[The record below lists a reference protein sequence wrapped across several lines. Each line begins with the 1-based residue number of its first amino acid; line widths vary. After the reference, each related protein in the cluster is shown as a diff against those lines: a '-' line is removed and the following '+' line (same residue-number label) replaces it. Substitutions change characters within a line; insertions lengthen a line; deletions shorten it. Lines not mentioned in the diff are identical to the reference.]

1 MIDKRR
7 IPQTDLSVSTLCLG
21 TMTFGTPVGQADA
34 IKLTHWAVDHGINF
48 IDTANMYEGYA
59 RHIGSAGGVA
69 EGILGEALKDRRD
82 HVVLATKVGMKVGE
96 ASEDEG
102 TSPAAIRKQ
111 LDKSL
116 NRLSTD
122 FVDICYL
129 HKPDPDTPMADILAA
144 LDEAISSGK
153 IRYYGVSNYSAEQL
167 IELLD
172 VADRN
177 GLPRPVIH
185 QPAYS
190 LLKRDIEE
198 DLLPLCEKEGLA
210 VAPYQVLQGGLLT
223 GRYKRGQEPPADSRK
238 AEKPGWVWDLTD
250 DLFDQLEQLEEE
262 AEARGMSLV
271 EHAILSVLDKPAV
284 VSAVM
289 GAKRVD
295 QMEHLV
301 RVVNRL

>member
-1 MIDKRR
+1 
-7 IPQTDLSVSTLCLG
+7 
-21 TMTFGTPVGQADA
+21 MTFGTPVGQPDA

-69 EGILGEALKDRRD
+69 EEILGEALKDRRD
-82 HVVLATKVGMKVGE
+82 HIVLATKVGMKVGE
-96 ASEDEG
+96 APEDEG

-122 FVDICYL
+122 FVDIYYL

-167 IELLD
+167 TELLD

-185 QPAYS
+185 QPPYS
-190 LLKRDIEE
+190 LMKRDIEE
-198 DLLPLCEKEGLA
+198 DLLPLCEKEGIA

-262 AEARGMSLV
+262 AKARGMPLV
-271 EHAILSVLDKPAV
+271 EHAILSVLEKPAV
-284 VSAVM
+284 VSAVV